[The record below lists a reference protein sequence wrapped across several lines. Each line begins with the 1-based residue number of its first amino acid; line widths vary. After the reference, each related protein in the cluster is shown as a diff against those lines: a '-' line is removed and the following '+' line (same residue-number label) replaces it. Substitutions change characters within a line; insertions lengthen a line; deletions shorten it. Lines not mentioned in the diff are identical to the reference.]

1 MTDELSIYLTS
12 LNLFRLLNITIIT
25 KRKRKQSFTG
35 CSNLFELSE
44 NSLSNADATVSCTA
58 EKFQEFETEISN
70 LKSFVSDVMSVIAGK
85 KRGLATKLKTNF
97 ALKMFNNHCV
107 CRRRC
112 WLQIHKECGRN
123 SH

>member
-12 LNLFRLLNITIIT
+12 VNLFRLLNITIIT
-25 KRKRKQSFTG
+25 KTKRKQSFTG

-58 EKFQEFETEISN
+58 EKFQEFEIEISN
-70 LKSFVSDVMSVIAGK
+70 LKSFASDVMPVIAGK

-112 WLQIHKECGRN
+112 WL
-123 SH
+123 